1 MLEKIADGEYQ
12 VQCETPGIVGNQQ
25 LGTMIPIEYIE
36 GLETAELTGVLI
48 PGEDEEDTEDLRK
61 RYFDSFNEKA
71 FGGNVQDYLEK
82 TNAIPGVGSTKVT
95 RVLRNIWLLDEDVD
109 PETGIPI
116 GNYLSQYCGNFYL
129 SSFDHWL
136 KEEKRVK
143 HTFRYMDDVV
153 IFGSSKEELHKL
165 RKEIALYFKTKLRL
179 TIKGNWQIF
188 PSYVRGVDFVG
199 YRTFLNY
206 TLLRKSSCKNFKA
219 KMVKIRKKT
228 ANGQMMNYSEWC
240 SVNSYKG
247 WLKHCDSYRLQKK
260 YIEPIQ
266 SDTDRYYREVVKRKV
281 A

>member
-1 MLEKIADGEYQ
+1 MHD
-12 VQCETPGIVGNQQ
+12 VQEAMWKDVPNCQYCLKLDVRHYYPSINHDI
-25 LGTMIPIEYIE
+25 LKAKFRR
-36 GLETAELTGVLI
+36 LFKDAELLWLLDEIIDSICTANI
-48 PGEDEEDTEDLRK
+48 ED
-61 RYFDSFNEKA
+61 
-71 FGGNVQDYLEK
+71 
-82 TNAIPGVGSTKVT
+82 
-95 RVLRNIWLLDEDVD
+95 LRNIWLLDEDVD

-165 RKEIALYFKTKLRL
+165 QKEIALYFKTELRL